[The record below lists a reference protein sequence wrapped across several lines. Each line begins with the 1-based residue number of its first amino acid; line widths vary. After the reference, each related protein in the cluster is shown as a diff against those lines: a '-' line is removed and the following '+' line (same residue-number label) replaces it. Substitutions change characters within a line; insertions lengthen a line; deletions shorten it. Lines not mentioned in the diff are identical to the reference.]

1 MADLAGRTLGKYQLQ
16 ARLGRGGMA
25 EVYRAHQPGLERLV
39 ALKVLHPH
47 IADDPDF
54 IARFRREAQAV
65 AQLRHPHIVQV
76 FDFDAEGDL
85 HYMVMEYV
93 EGPTLKEVLDEHFTR
108 GESLP
113 VPEVL
118 RLFRALLE
126 AVGYAHERSLIHRDI
141 KPANVMLDP
150 AGRPVLTDFGIVKMI
165 GGAQLT
171 ATGVGL
177 GTPAYMSPEQGLGGS
192 GDARSDLYALG
203 VMFYEM
209 LAGTAPYE
217 GDSSLAIMYQHVN
230 APIPSL
236 HQARPD
242 LPDSFD
248 RLIATALAKSPDA
261 RFQSAYE
268 MLAALDA
275 LSDASE
281 KTTGVRASLFPRRK
295 KSAARAGVA
304 ASATARPGETRL
316 FGLPRPILLAAGS
329 ALLLILL
336 LAGRFVPGWLNAPSP
351 AAQLIADGGAQL
363 ATGNYQLAADAFTSA
378 LKVEPNNVMALLG
391 RAQAQEQLGQVS
403 DALADVEQAI
413 TLAPENPLGYEE
425 RARLNVQYGLSD
437 DPAVVLADLDQALQL
452 APDSARAY
460 FRRGWAILNF
470 PLIGDAPNPQAA
482 LDDLQKA
489 VALDPKHAEAQFT
502 LARAFLTA
510 NRPAEALVPA
520 NRAVELDP
528 QLSAYRRLRAHIQAA
543 LGDFHAAIDDL
554 TAAIDREP
562 APKPQ
567 AALHA
572 ERAYLHHRLGE
583 AASAQADIDEAMSL
597 DAASKPAQY
606 VLLLLDP
613 ALPRP
618 SHDEIAQAADDAPD
632 DPIWQAIVAELAEAP

>member
-126 AVGYAHERSLIHRDI
+126 AVGYAHERGLIHRDI

-304 ASATARPGETRL
+304 ASATARPGATRL

-482 LDDLQKA
+482 LDDL
-489 VALDPKHAEAQFT
+489 VGP
-502 LARAFLTA
+502 
-510 NRPAEALVPA
+510 
-520 NRAVELDP
+520 
-528 QLSAYRRLRAHIQAA
+528 
-543 LGDFHAAIDDL
+543 GDIVG
-554 TAAIDREP
+554 R
-562 APKPQ
+562 
-567 AALHA
+567 
-572 ERAYLHHRLGE
+572 
-583 AASAQADIDEAMSL
+583 
-597 DAASKPAQY
+597 
-606 VLLLLDP
+606 DP
-613 ALPRP
+613 AARGLGRQV
-618 SHDEIAQAADDAPD
+618 IQRVQRDAGQRGHVLR
-632 DPIWQAIVAELAEAP
+632 DPARNG